1 MFYIVKDDMV
11 CRTDRKGFDGAE
23 SAVAT
28 MPADIWNEDSVFQMD
43 YGIWR
48 SVGNIHFCKME
59 SYVGYLYGTFRI
71 PARSREEKKMDFAMF
86 FGKGRLFL
94 LGDEKELDGLIAQV
108 SDRGKCE
115 EYTLERFFYDFLVNL
130 LQRDLRF
137 LEGIEGEIADIEEEV
152 LKSKTRY
159 FNSHML
165 RIKKQIGK
173 FYHYYHQL
181 IEVGQ
186 ELMGNDAGLFA
197 EEELSL
203 FNMYSERVERLADE
217 TQSLREYAMQVQEV
231 YQSEIEIRQNAVMK
245 VLTIVTTIFLP
256 LSLIAG
262 WYGMNFDYMPEL
274 KMRYGYP
281 VVIGVS
287 VMVVLVC
294 LVIFKRKNFW

>member
-1 MFYIVKDDMV
+1 MFYIVKDDMI
-11 CRTDRKGFDGAE
+11 CQTDRKGFDDAKE
-23 SAVAT
+23 AIAAL
-28 MPADIWNEDSVFQMD
+28 PINIWNEDSVFQMD

-48 SVGNIHFCKME
+48 SVGNIHFCRLE
-59 SYVGYLYGTFRI
+59 SYAEYLYGTFRI
-71 PARSREEKKMDFAMF
+71 PPHSEEEKNVDFALF
-86 FGKGRLFL
+86 LGKGRLFL
-94 LGDEKELDGLIAQV
+94 LGDEKELDEYIGQV
-108 SDRGKCE
+108 SDKGKCD

-130 LQRDLRF
+130 LQKDLEF
-137 LEGIEGEIADIEEEV
+137 LEGIEGEIAEIEEEV

-181 IEVGQ
+181 VEVGQ
-186 ELMGNDAGLFA
+186 ELIGNDAGLFA
-197 EEELSL
+197 EEDITL
-203 FNMYSERVERLADE
+203 FDMYSERVERLADE

-262 WYGMNFDYMPEL
+262 WYGMNFEYMPEL
-274 KMRYGYP
+274 KMKYAYP
-281 VVIGVS
+281 AVIGVS
-287 VMVVLVC
+287 VMVVVVC